1 MKQTRQAHNRN
12 VSFSSMLIGFL
23 MALCLALA
31 LGAASGSGGPG
42 PYQCCAADDLSVFVI
57 DTQSGQTWRLG
68 RTENYDFGTPF
79 ERKSLRKSI
88 MPMVE

>member
-1 MKQTRQAHNRN
+1 
-12 VSFSSMLIGFL
+12 MLIGFL
-23 MALCLALA
+23 MALCVALA
-31 LGAASGSGGPG
+31 LGAASGTGGGPG

-57 DTQSGQTWRLG
+57 DTQTGQTWRLG

-88 MPMVE
+88 TPMVE